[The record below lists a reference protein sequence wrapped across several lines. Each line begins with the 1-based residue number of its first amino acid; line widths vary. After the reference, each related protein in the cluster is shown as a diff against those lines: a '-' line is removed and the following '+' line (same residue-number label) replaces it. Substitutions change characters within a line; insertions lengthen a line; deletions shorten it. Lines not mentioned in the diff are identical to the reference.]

1 MLKDL
6 KVLLDISS
14 TDKDALLT
22 ILIRKSE
29 NVVKNYCKINIIPDS
44 LVDTVTDIA
53 VIMYNR
59 MGTEGLTGESFSGV
73 SNNFESDIPKS
84 IKRNLNRHRKV
95 F

>member
-1 MLKDL
+1 MLEDL
-6 KVLLDISS
+6 KVLLDINS

-22 ILIRKSE
+22 ILIRKAE
-29 NVVKNYCKINIIPDS
+29 NVVKNYCKIESVTAS
-44 LVDTVTDIA
+44 LMDTVTDIA

-59 MGTEGLTGESFSGV
+59 IGTEGLTGESFSGV

-84 IKRNLNRHRKV
+84 IKRNLNRHRRV